1 MADDSSSKEARFRDY
16 LSIAHHPGATWA
28 IGCPLADSN
37 LFSDPMVGGNE
48 LSVRG
53 RACRQWFGDAS
64 ESACIVI
71 ADDESK
77 GARAGQQVD
86 PPAPCQTIS
95 LQLAFR
101 GARKETLYVFS
112 ESLHHSHSL

>member
-1 MADDSSSKEARFRDY
+1 MTSR
-16 LSIAHHPGATWA
+16 LPA
-28 IGCPLADSN
+28 IQERRGGHWLPFGCLRVCSVTQWSAGD
-37 LFSDPMVGGNE
+37 E

-64 ESACIVI
+64 ESTCIVI

-77 GARAGQQVD
+77 GARAGEQAD

-101 GARKETLYVFS
+101 RERKETLYVFA